1 MNIRHFLAFF
11 ANAAPLCLGFVSA
24 PTSAA
29 EPTDSAATLPLITV
43 SSSRFDELLG
53 QALPQTTLITH
64 NEIEKSG
71 LTDVSQILQKLG
83 NVPTRINLTGAQD
96 LSIDL
101 RGYGATSDNNVIIL
115 LDGVR
120 LSEIE
125 QATARVSMIPVETID
140 HIEIIRGGS
149 SVLYGEGATSGVINI
164 VSRSH
169 LDDLATVSAGLGNY
183 STQES
188 NAYVSKQ
195 NGPVSIAAY
204 GKTLNT
210 DNYRQNNQ
218 AQIRSGGA
226 AVQYQPQPSTLLGMR
241 LYTDQE
247 ATHLPGPL
255 TLAQFQQNPQ
265 QSINPND
272 YGTTSGNTVT
282 LFGSTQIQNTE
293 LAVDLN
299 ARNKQAN
306 SVLPSLGGSTNSSAH
321 YFGVSPRAKI
331 HDLLIAGNDFSFGMD
346 LSRWDRTYSSIY
358 PAYPVFSTVDESLI
372 QNSIA
377 AYFRD
382 DWTLSPSNRLTMG
395 ARLENIQKEVAHFNG
410 VGANPNTRDSLSAFE
425 LQYTH
430 SWNTAMQAYAR
441 TGQSYRVPNIDDLR
455 GAAASLLPQTAI
467 DFELG
472 LSFQRLSPSN
482 ATLRVF
488 RSDIRNEL
496 AYDPVQ
502 YTNVNLAPT
511 QREGVELEGRYQTA
525 SSIALRGSLQVIR
538 ALFSQGAYAG
548 NRIPLVPSF
557 NAQSGVEWEVT
568 LDQSVDLSARLVGQQ
583 YVDSD
588 FTNTLAQI
596 PFFWTADIRYSNK
609 LSTHWNLSVS
619 LNNLLDK
626 KYYDYANSYGGY
638 YPSPGRNGE
647 LLLKYHF

>member
-1 MNIRHFLAFF
+1 MNIRHYLAIF
-11 ANAAPLCLGFVSA
+11 ANALPLFLSFMSA

-29 EPTDSAATLPLITV
+29 EPTDSAAALPLITV
-43 SSSRFDELLG
+43 SASRFDESLG
-53 QALPQTTLITH
+53 QTLPQTTLITH
-64 NEIEKSG
+64 TAIEKSG

-101 RGYGATSDNNVIIL
+101 RGYGATSDNNVVIL

-149 SVLYGEGATSGVINI
+149 SVLFGEGATSGVINI
-164 VSRSH
+164 VSRKR
-169 LDDLATVSAGLGNY
+169 LDDLATVSAGLGSF

-188 NAYVSKQ
+188 SAYVSKQ
-195 NGPVSIAAY
+195 NGAVSIAAY

-218 AQIRSGGA
+218 EQIRSGGA
-226 AVQYQPQPSTLLGMR
+226 AVQYQPQPNTLLGMR

-282 LFGSTQIQNTE
+282 LFGSTLIQNTE
-293 LAVDLN
+293 LAVDIN

-331 HDLLIAGNDFSFGMD
+331 HDLLVAGNDLSFGMD

-358 PAYPVFSTVDESLI
+358 PAYPAFSTIDESLV
-372 QNSIA
+372 QNSLA

-395 ARLENIQKEVAHFNG
+395 ARLENIQKEVVHFNG
-410 VGANPNTRDSLSAFE
+410 AGASPNTRNALSAVE

-430 SWNTAMQAYAR
+430 SWSSTMEAYAR

-455 GAAASLLPQTAI
+455 GAAASLLPQTAL

-488 RSDIRNEL
+488 RSDIHNEL

-511 QREGVELEGRYQTA
+511 QREGVELEGRYQAA
-525 SSIALRGSLQVIR
+525 SGIALRGSLQVIR

-548 NRIPLVPSF
+548 NRVPLVPSF
-557 NAQSGVEWEVT
+557 NAQSGIEWEVT
-568 LDQSVDLSARLVGQQ
+568 PNQSVDLSARLVGPQ

-596 PFFWTADIRYSNK
+596 PFFWTADLRYSNK
-609 LSTHWNLSVS
+609 LSAHWSISMS
-619 LNNLLDK
+619 LNNLLDR
-626 KYYDYANSYGGY
+626 KYYDYANSYSGY

-647 LLLKYHF
+647 VQLKYHF

>member
-1 MNIRHFLAFF
+1 MNIRHYLAIF
-11 ANAAPLCLGFVSA
+11 ANAVPLCLSFMSA
-24 PTSAA
+24 HTSAA
-29 EPTDSAATLPLITV
+29 EPTDSAAALPLITV
-43 SSSRFDELLG
+43 SASRFDESLG

-64 NEIEKSG
+64 TEIEKSG

-101 RGYGATSDNNVIIL
+101 RGYGATSDNNVVIL

-164 VSRSH
+164 VSRKR
-169 LDDLATVSAGLGNY
+169 LDDLATVSAGLGSF

-188 NAYVSKQ
+188 SAYVSKQ
-195 NGPVSIAAY
+195 NGAVSVAAY

-226 AVQYQPQPSTLLGMR
+226 AVQYQPQPNTLLGMR

-272 YGTTSGNTVT
+272 YGITNGNTVT
-282 LFGSTQIQNTE
+282 LFGSTLIQNAE
-293 LAVDLN
+293 LAVDIN
-299 ARNKQAN
+299 ARNKQAS

-331 HDLLIAGNDFSFGMD
+331 HDLLIAGNDLSFGMD

-358 PAYPVFSTVDESLI
+358 PAYPAFSTIGESLV
-372 QNSIA
+372 QNSLA
-377 AYFRD
+377 GYFRD
-382 DWTLSPSNRLTMG
+382 DWTLSSSNRLTMG

-410 VGANPNTRDSLSAFE
+410 AGANPNTRDGLSAFE

-430 SWNTAMQAYAR
+430 SWSSAMETYAR

-467 DFELG
+467 DYELG

-488 RSDIRNEL
+488 RSDIHNEL

-511 QREGVELEGRYQTA
+511 QREGAELEGRYQAA

-548 NRIPLVPSF
+548 NRVPLVPSF
-557 NAQSGVEWEVT
+557 NAQAGIEWEVT
-568 LDQSVDLSARLVGQQ
+568 PYQSVDLSARLVGPQ

-588 FTNTLAQI
+588 FTNTLTQI
-596 PFFWTADIRYSNK
+596 PFFWTADLRYSNK
-609 LSTHWNLSVS
+609 LSAHWSMFMS
-619 LNNLLDK
+619 LNNLLDR
-626 KYYDYANSYGGY
+626 KYYDYANSYSGY